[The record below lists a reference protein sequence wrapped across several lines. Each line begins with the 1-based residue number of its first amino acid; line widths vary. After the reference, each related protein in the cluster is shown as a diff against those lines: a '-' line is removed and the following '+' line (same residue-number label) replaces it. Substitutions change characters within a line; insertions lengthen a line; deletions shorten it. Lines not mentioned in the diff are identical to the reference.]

1 MDERSKSTITNL
13 AMVILSGVGLLLFV
27 VAIVSSSTITPEP
40 ETIQTYDSAWDFWL
54 PRVLIAITLIQ
65 LAIILPIRIYLMKF
79 AEMRYNHI
87 ERMEALKIQKEISQP
102 KERPILMTQRNVSR
116 VNKNEVILSSGNVS
130 KDTVVKFVKNVMDV
144 GLSISSWRGQGLKQE
159 DVEIILDHMQNL
171 RLISERSKGKSASWN
186 RDLTS
191 WELVKYFPIERIDL
205 E

>member
-1 MDERSKSTITNL
+1 
-13 AMVILSGVGLLLFV
+13 
-27 VAIVSSSTITPEP
+27 
-40 ETIQTYDSAWDFWL
+40 
-54 PRVLIAITLIQ
+54 
-65 LAIILPIRIYLMKF
+65 
-79 AEMRYNHI
+79 
-87 ERMEALKIQKEISQP
+87 MEALKIQKEISQP